1 MVLVN
6 DLKLGMSFVEND
18 QLYKVL
24 DISRNK
30 SARSQMNIKVKV
42 KNLRSG
48 AYTEL
53 SYTAGDKVEQAILD
67 KREMQY
73 LYDGGDGLVFMDSDS
88 YDQIEIPKSRL
99 EWEVKFLKENDNVTI
114 TFFNEEIIGI
124 DLADK
129 VALKVVDTEP
139 AVKGD
144 TATNAMKNAVLET
157 GLEVKVPLF
166 IQEGEV
172 ILVSTSDAKY
182 SSRA

>member
-6 DLKLGMSFVEND
+6 DLKLGMSFVENND
-18 QLYKVL
+18 LYKVL

-42 KNLRSG
+42 KNLRTG
-48 AYTEL
+48 TLTEL

-73 LYDGGDGLVFMDSDS
+73 LYNDGENLVFMDTES
-88 YDQIEIPKSRL
+88 YEQIEISQSRL
-99 EWEVKFLKENDNVTI
+99 EWEINFLKENDSVQI
-114 TFFNEEIIGI
+114 TFYQSEIIGI
-124 DLADK
+124 DLPDK
-129 VALKVVDTEP
+129 VALQVTESEP

-144 TATNAMKNAVLET
+144 TATGAMKNATLET
-157 GLEVKVPLF
+157 GLQVKVPLF
-166 IQEGEV
+166 IEEGEV
-172 ILVSTSDAKY
+172 ILVSTSDGKY